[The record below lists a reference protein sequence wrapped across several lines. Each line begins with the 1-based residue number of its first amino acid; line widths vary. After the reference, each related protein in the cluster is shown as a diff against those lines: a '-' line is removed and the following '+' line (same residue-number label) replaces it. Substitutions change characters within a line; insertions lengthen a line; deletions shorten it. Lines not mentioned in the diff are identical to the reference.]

1 MPITSKTR
9 RVFLGGAAGAVLAA
23 PFAHSQSSPPT
34 TGTRVP
40 NAAAVETDVMGA
52 WVDRYGR
59 PTVKVMLN
67 GEGPFDFLVDTG
79 ANTTVIAK
87 RHVDALGMPYTGM
100 VDVNG
105 TTGTRQF
112 PLAQVKSLTAGSV
125 DRTDL
130 TVAVASDMNLLR
142 EDGILGADVFAGR
155 RLTFDIPGRTVT
167 VESPA
172 RNRWRRSRSNLTIRN
187 GVLAQIDGRIGKLS
201 AAFMLDTGAD
211 ECIIN
216 PALGKRLVAAYP
228 RNKHKDQATVRG
240 VTGHVLV
247 GDYYELPDVRLGNV
261 IIRDAGAV
269 VTDAPIFSLWGLDDE
284 PAMIVGVNVLS
295 RLDRFSIDYGA
306 RIFEAVPM
314 ALIARQDVYPA

>member
-1 MPITSKTR
+1 M
-9 RVFLGGAAGAVLAA
+9 GGAAGAALLA
-23 PFAHSQSSPPT
+23 PLAHPQTQPPP

-40 NAAAVETDVMGA
+40 GVSDTQTDVMGA

-79 ANTTVIAK
+79 ANTTVIAE
-87 RHVDALGMPYTGM
+87 RHVEALGLPYKGM

-112 PLAQVKSLTAGSV
+112 PLAAVKVLTAGSV
-125 DRTDL
+125 DREDL
-130 TVAVASDMNLLR
+130 TVAVASDLNLLR

-155 RLTFDIPGRTVT
+155 RLTFDIPGKTVT
-167 VESPA
+167 VEAPA

-187 GVLAQIDGRIGKLS
+187 GILAEIDGRIGNIG

-216 PALGKRLVAAYP
+216 PLLGQRLLSEYP
-228 RNKHKDQATVRG
+228 KIRHPEQASVRG
-240 VTGHVLV
+240 VTGHVLM

-269 VTDAPIFSLWGLDDE
+269 VADAPIFSLWDLEDK

-295 RLDRFSIDYGA
+295 RLDKFSIDYGA

-314 ALIARQDVYPA
+314 ALIARQDVLPA